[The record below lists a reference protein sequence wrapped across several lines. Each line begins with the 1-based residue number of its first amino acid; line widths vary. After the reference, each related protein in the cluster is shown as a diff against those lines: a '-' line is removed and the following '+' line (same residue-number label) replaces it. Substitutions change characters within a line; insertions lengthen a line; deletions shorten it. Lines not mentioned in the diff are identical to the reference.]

1 MENAQEVIYIDAT
14 PTWEGVMP
22 ILFAALESGTDEGKR
37 IAREELMKLA
47 RQVDSINTVK
57 KSDSADSCP
66 KA

>member
-1 MENAQEVIYIDAT
+1 MENAQEVIYIEAT

-47 RQVDSINTVK
+47 RKVDSINAAKNPASTETR
-57 KSDSADSCP
+57 P